1 MFSKKS
7 KEDILNLFNETNY
20 NIKKYSKNNIIALEG
35 DTCTSIGLVLEG
47 NVDIKRMLGSKVI
60 HLSSFSKGNVFGEVI
75 AFSDI
80 NIYPATVIASST
92 CEIMFINK
100 NDFIKFCTHNE
111 EFLGMFLNTLT
122 NKIFLLNN
130 SITNLTFTNIRQKI
144 CNFLINEYKV
154 QKSKNI
160 KLNMTKEKLAESLG
174 TTRPSL
180 SRELINMKELG
191 LIDYNRSHIVILD
204 LESIENILID

>member
-174 TTRPSL
+174 ITRPSL
-180 SRELINMKELG
+180 SRELINMKEIG
-191 LIDYNRSHIVILD
+191 LIDYDRNNILILD
-204 LESIENILID
+204 LEEIENILV

>member
-1 MFSKKS
+1 
-7 KEDILNLFNETNY
+7 
-20 NIKKYSKNNIIALEG
+20 
-35 DTCTSIGLVLEG
+35 
-47 NVDIKRMLGSKVI
+47 MLGSKVI

-122 NKIFLLNN
+122 NKIFLLNK
-130 SITNLTFTNIRQKI
+130 SITNLTFSNIRQKL
-144 CNFLINEYKV
+144 CNFLVNEYKA
-154 QKSKNI
+154 QKTKNI
-160 KLNMTKEKLAESLG
+160 KLNMTKQKLSEYLG
-174 TTRPSL
+174 ITRPSL
-180 SRELINMKELG
+180 SRELINMKE
-191 LIDYNRSHIVILD
+191 
-204 LESIENILID
+204 

>member
-191 LIDYNRSHIVILD
+191 LIDYNRSHIVILN
-204 LESIENILID
+204 LEDIENILIN

>member
-20 NIKKYSKNNIIALEG
+20 SIKKYAKNNIIAIEG

-174 TTRPSL
+174 STRPSL

-191 LIDYNRSHIVILD
+191 LIDYNRSHILILD
-204 LESIENILID
+204 LEEIKNLLVD

>member
-191 LIDYNRSHIVILD
+191 LIDYNRSHILILD
-204 LESIENILID
+204 LEEIKNLLVD

>member
-1 MFSKKS
+1 MFSKES
-7 KEDILNLFNETNY
+7 KEYILDFFSNTNY
-20 NIKKYSKNNIIALEG
+20 NIKKYPKNDIIAIEG
-35 DTCTSIGLVLEG
+35 DICTSIGLVLDG
-47 NVDIKRMLGSKVI
+47 NVDIKRTLGSKVI
-60 HLSSFSKGNVFGEVI
+60 HVTSFSVGGVFGEVI

-80 NIYPATVIASST
+80 NIYPATVVASSS

-100 NDFIKFCTHNE
+100 NDFIKFCTCNE
-111 EFLGMFLNTLT
+111 EFLSMFLNTLT

-130 SITNLTFTNIRQKI
+130 SITNLTFSNIRQKI
-144 CNFLINEYKV
+144 CYFLINEYKI

-191 LIDYNRSHIVILD
+191 LIDYSRSHILILD
-204 LESIENILID
+204 LDEIKNLLVE

>member
-20 NIKKYSKNNIIALEG
+20 SIKKYSKNNIIALEG

-191 LIDYNRSHIVILD
+191 LIDYNRSHILILD
-204 LESIENILID
+204 LEEIKNLLVD

>member
-1 MFSKKS
+1 MFRKES
-7 KEDILNLFNETNY
+7 KEDILCIFKDTNY
-20 NIKKYSKNNIIALEG
+20 NIKKYSKNDIIAMEG
-35 DTCTSIGLVLEG
+35 DTCSSIGLVLEG
-47 NVDIKRMLGSKVI
+47 NVDIKRMLGTKVV
-60 HLSSFSKGNVFGEVI
+60 HLSSFSKGDVFGEVI

-80 NIYPATVIASST
+80 NIYPATVVSSNNS
-92 CEIMFINK
+92 EVMFINK

-122 NKIFLLNN
+122 NKIFLLNK

-191 LIDYNRSHIVILD
+191 LIDYSRSHILILD
-204 LESIENILID
+204 LEEIKNLLVE